1 MQADAIS
8 VGDPGTL
15 ERYRQLM
22 SEIKEK
28 DAADAALTLDLQNL
42 KVRSSWG
49 SQSFLRL
56 DLFGVS
62 LCFLGGPPSA
72 DTRSKPTASTTS
84 MWYGIGDI
92 PPRSAMFLSRI

>member
-15 ERYRQLM
+15 ERYRRLM

-49 SQSFLRL
+49 S
-56 DLFGVS
+56 
-62 LCFLGGPPSA
+62 
-72 DTRSKPTASTTS
+72 
-84 MWYGIGDI
+84 
-92 PPRSAMFLSRI
+92 